1 MLYIVDM
8 VNREMKII
16 NDSKKTPTKQLT
28 QKNCINAME
37 ITNTGM
43 SLQTE
48 LIKQVMSSSFI
59 KKRDAM
65 LNQFYLQQQQFKD
78 YDPQFTQKLIAFSKN
93 LE

>member
-28 QKNCINAME
+28 QKNCVNVME
-37 ITNTGM
+37 ITSTGM
-43 SLQTE
+43 QVQSE
-48 LIKQVMSSSFI
+48 LIKAVMSSSFI

-65 LNQFYLQQQQFKD
+65 LNQYYL
-78 YDPQFTQKLIAFSKN
+78 
-93 LE
+93 